1 MLDAGAGDSPYRDL
15 FSHVTYEAAD
25 VCVRQTHDYQYVD
38 YVCDLSEIP
47 VPNDR
52 YDFIL
57 CTQVLEHV
65 PHPQKVLAEFHRVL
79 KPGGTLWLSAPLSF
93 EEHEIPYDFFRYTQY
108 GFRSMMQEAGLDVT
122 DIGWVQGYLG
132 TLAYQLNLA
141 RFCLPSRPKMYGGG
155 VLGWISAA
163 LSFPLRP
170 LFLLLAIYFARLDL
184 RAKYTGAGHCL
195 DYYVIARKPQA
206 TA

>member
-1 MLDAGAGDSPYRDL
+1 MMLDAGAGDSPYRDL
-15 FSHVTYEAAD
+15 FSHVKYEAAD
-25 VCVRQTHDYQYVD
+25 VCVRDAHEYQHVD

-47 VPNDR
+47 VENNR

-65 PHPQKVLAEFHRVL
+65 PHPQKVLGEFCRVL

-108 GFRSMMQEAGLDVT
+108 GFRILMETAGLDVIA
-122 DIGWVQGYLG
+122 IGWVQGYLG

-141 RFCLPSRPKMYGGG
+141 RHCLPSLPRMYGGG
-155 VLGWISAA
+155 GLGWFAA
-163 LSFPLRP
+163 GLSLLLRP
-170 LFLLLAIYFARLDL
+170 LFLLLAVYFARLDL
-184 RAKYTGAGHCL
+184 RAKYVGAGHCL
-195 DYYVIARKPQA
+195 DYYVIARKPNA
-206 TA
+206 